1 MILVNF
7 FEPPFT
13 REFVHFFRKVVNC
26 ELIKLMIYYD
36 IYSSIYII
44 LNNIYWT
51 LLQIRKI
58 LYRIDI
64 HTNNKNNNLEN
75 QIYFAEYWKIAFRV
89 IDVYESTLKKTEICR
104 LWKNVRMIITI
115 IGKLIIHQPG
125 LDWGLCNKYVAF
137 AMDLLTRFP
146 KLCFACIYINIFPF
160 FFFLRTRAGF

>member
-1 MILVNF
+1 MILVIF

-13 REFVHFFRKVVNC
+13 REFDYFFRKVVNC

-36 IYSSIYII
+36 IYSSICII

-58 LYRIDI
+58 LYTIDI

-89 IDVYESTLKKTEICR
+89 SKC
-104 LWKNVRMIITI
+104 LWKYIEKN
-115 IGKLIIHQPG
+115 G
-125 LDWGLCNKYVAF
+125 
-137 AMDLLTRFP
+137 DLSIVKKCTNDYNDYRQTNNSSARIRLRFM
-146 KLCFACIYINIFPF
+146 
-160 FFFLRTRAGF
+160 